1 MRLVGWLMH
10 GLRQLPL
17 HITGI
22 LGNEDVVNA
31 YFLTA
36 GGEAVLVDTGR
47 EADIDGNAILD
58 FWRELG
64 EPRMRGIVI
73 THAHPDHIG
82 AADRLRN
89 EWQVPVS
96 MHPAEKVILERL
108 GSTFEADVHLNDGQ
122 DIETP
127 LGTATVLHTP
137 GHSPGHIC
145 LHFEGSGLLISGDQ
159 VITNGTVYV
168 GEPFGSMTDYMQSMR
183 RLLELRIGTLAP
195 GHGPIVENGWQRVL
209 DMHEYRFRREGE
221 LIMALRNGARS
232 SMDIARILYSSRD
245 IPPEVLEFG
254 ARQTECHLLHLERL
268 GVAVR
273 QDDAWALSAG

>member
-1 MRLVGWLMH
+1 MH

-36 GGEAVLVDTGR
+36 GGEAVLVDAGR
-47 EADIDGNAILD
+47 DPDGDAEAILN
-58 FWRELG
+58 FWSELG
-64 EPRMRGIVI
+64 EPRMRGII
-73 THAHPDHIG
+73 LTHAHPDHIG
-82 AADRLRN
+82 AAERLRD
-89 EWQVPVS
+89 EWHVPVS
-96 MHPAEKVILERL
+96 MHPAEQVILERL
-108 GSTFEADVHLNDGQ
+108 GTSFEPDISLSDGQ
-122 DIETP
+122 EIDTP
-127 LGTATVLHTP
+127 MGTATVLHTP

-168 GEPFGSMTDYMQSMR
+168 GEPFGNMTEYMQSMR
-183 RLLELRIGTLAP
+183 RLLDLRISTLAP
-195 GHGPIVENGWQRVL
+195 GHGPVISNGWQRVL

-221 LIMALRNGARS
+221 IIMALRNGAAS
-232 SMDIARILYSSRD
+232 STDIARILYSSRD

-254 ARQTECHLLHLERL
+254 ARQTECHLIHLEHL
-268 GVAVR
+268 GVVTR
-273 QDDAWALSAG
+273 QDDTWVLSA